1 MTICQ
6 KKKCL
11 PAARI
16 CRFVKYAEQWQFPKR
31 FFKKINVEIALFTCP
46 SFLTSSRIPIGVV
59 CSSCHSSA
67 PDIFSDFSL
76 DLILIFKS
84 ETIHLYTTTSE
95 SKQEGLEGKANITRF
110 WVPSE
115 LSCVQSKETEVV
127 LPAPSTPWLV
137 MNRKGTLPPITS
149 SPHPRKGKILKQLQ
163 VVAAMK
169 YCNCNSAPHYD
180 GILLWHYILSLL
192 LNLL

>member
-1 MTICQ
+1 MN
-6 KKKCL
+6 
-11 PAARI
+11 
-16 CRFVKYAEQWQFPKR
+16 AEF
-31 FFKKINVEIALFTCP
+31 ALFTCP

-67 PDIFSDFSL
+67 PDFFSDFSL
-76 DLILIFKS
+76 GLIVIFES

-127 LPAPSTPWLV
+127 LPAPRLV
-137 MNRKGTLPPITS
+137 MNRKGTHPPITS

-180 GILLWHYILSLL
+180 GILRWHYIVSLLLSLL
-192 LNLL
+192 